1 MKKGSFK
8 GLVFREFYIARKN
21 YGYNLLAYIIL
32 CILALLTLLSFKCGN
47 LHRYAHLMEPD
58 FKKTV
63 ESFIKYA
70 PAYVACCFFGAISDA
85 IPKDETTPWR
95 RFRIAC
101 PVTPFRQ
108 ALAKYACQLLAL
120 ICSFG
125 LSFGWFGL
133 HSLITGTAL
142 TQNDITIILSAYAV
156 IMILMVYMQNVAIWA
171 RTLEKTLLIVMATVY
186 GAMFFV
192 IFKFPQVMTLMDTS
206 NPANME
212 KLKEIGTRFLPYT
225 PLIIA
230 GAFLVGILCTT
241 MLYRRREK

>member
-32 CILALLTLLSFKCGN
+32 CTLALLALLSFKCGN
-47 LHRYAHLMEPD
+47 LHRYAHLIEPD
-58 FKKTV
+58 FKKAIENTIR
-63 ESFIKYA
+63 FA
-70 PAYVACCFFGAISDA
+70 PALTACCFFGAVSDA

-108 ALAKYACQLLAL
+108 ALAKYACQLLAF

-125 LSFGWFGL
+125 LSFGWLGL
-133 HSLITGTAL
+133 HSLITNTAP
-142 TQNDITIILSAYAV
+142 TRNDITIILSAFAV
-156 IMILMVYMQNVAIWA
+156 TMVLMVYMQNVAIWA

-186 GAMFFV
+186 GAIFAIF
-192 IFKFPQVMTLMDTS
+192 FKFPQVILMIDPS
-206 NPANME
+206 NPAGMD
-212 KLKEIGTRFLPYT
+212 KLKEIGTKFLPFT
-225 PLIIA
+225 PLVIA